1 MEPHGQLLLITLKQQ
16 QPHLENAFKLMNKLI
31 TKYTQLLERA
41 EQTTSRREALRLINE
56 STKLREQIA
65 QLST

>member
-16 QPHLENAFKLMNKLI
+16 QPHLENTFKLMNKLI